1 MALVR
6 FRPARS
12 FDMPEVPRQFS
23 DLMNEFFN
31 ESIEQRE
38 RSGFTP
44 DVNVREDD
52 THFYIEVSL
61 PGISKE
67 DLKINLDDNTLHISG
82 ERRRENKEENVKYH
96 LVESAY
102 GRFER
107 AFNLPENVDQDS
119 INAEFKDG
127 ILTLSIEK
135 KQKKVSKE
143 ISVK

>member
-1 MALVR
+1 MTLVR
-6 FRPARS
+6 FRPARNL
-12 FDMPEVPRQFS
+12 DLPEVPRRFS
-23 DLMNEFFN
+23 DMMDEFFN
-31 ESIEQRE
+31 ESIDRRE
-38 RSGFTP
+38 RNGFTP
-44 DVNVREDD
+44 DVNVREDN
-52 THFYIEVSL
+52 THYYIEVSL

-67 DLKINLDDNTLHISG
+67 DLKINLDDNTLYISG

-96 LVESAY
+96 LVESSY
-102 GRFER
+102 GKFER
-107 AFNLPENVDQDS
+107 AFTLPENVDQDT